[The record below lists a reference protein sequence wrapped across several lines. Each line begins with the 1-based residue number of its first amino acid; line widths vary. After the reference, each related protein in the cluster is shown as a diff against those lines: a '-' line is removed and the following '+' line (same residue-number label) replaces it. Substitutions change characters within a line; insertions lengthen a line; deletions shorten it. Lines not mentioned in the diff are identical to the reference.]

1 MKDNNQNLNDAVA
14 SMAVD
19 IEEIKNKLQTLCKSG
34 NKEEPQLD
42 VRKLNR
48 LLLSTDDST
57 MKMLNSVFGSQDKL
71 DAFRKSIAF
80 AYYELASEQLEDSER
95 KVKEQGGQTTFE
107 IFKNMQAQLNQI
119 LVALQ
124 STGSKEQL
132 SPSVKKNGFV
142 RWSWVK
148 INCSKVLGWWSK
160 SARSWWTSPQGVF
173 SYTIGFIVFGFIIL
187 CIVEM
192 QRVREENSRLN
203 AIEERY
209 QVQQAILNELAPK
222 LSITINGY
230 SRMVNIVGADSTMT
244 IFKEQLKVLD
254 KSKR

>member
-19 IEEIKNKLQTLCKSG
+19 IEEIKTKLQTLCKTD
-34 NKEEPQLD
+34 NKDEPQLD

-57 MKMLNSVFGSQDKL
+57 IKMLNSVFGSQEKL
-71 DAFRKSIAF
+71 DAFRKSIALV
-80 AYYELASEQLEDSER
+80 YYEVASEQLEDSER

-107 IFKNMQAQLNQI
+107 TFKNMQTQLNQI

-132 SPSVKKNGFV
+132 SPSIKKNGFA

-148 INCSKVLGWWSK
+148 INCSNILGWWSK

-187 CIVEM
+187 CIAEI
-192 QRVREENSRLN
+192 QRVREENSGLN
-203 AIEERY
+203 AVAERY
-209 QVQQAILNELAPK
+209 QVQQAILNELNPK

-230 SRMVNIVGADSTMT
+230 SRMVDMIGADSTMT
-244 IFKEQLKVLD
+244 IFKEHLKVLN